1 MKSVIGCF
9 LALLSV
15 LPPFHTSDAFS
26 PTGPFITRPL
36 FRTPALAAR
45 KPTFQE
51 YMEDP
56 YKVATLLLGTVLER
70 RSQEVDYSFDALIS
84 RFTPSYKL
92 LREEQQARIESL
104 IESLRKFDN
113 IYYDPTES
121 LLGPF
126 YCSLNWYTPNVADAV
141 DPLWE
146 RVSLKVDNIKGQQYY
161 ESKEFKESVIN
172 YSEIWGPQ
180 FHIRAKGSFAPSSN
194 AKAPPRRSFLDRLR
208 PRRKVEDRMRSCPD
222 VYQVNATGASLS
234 IMGLTI
240 ELPIE
245 GSSNLVVLYADPR
258 IRVFVS
264 PLESQS
270 VVGNWEDAGL
280 VVVQVRSD
288 LVTGRDP
295 TDLR

>member
-1 MKSVIGCF
+1 
-9 LALLSV
+9 LADR
-15 LPPFHTSDAFS
+15 TS
-26 PTGPFITRPL
+26 
-36 FRTPALAAR
+36 
-45 KPTFQE
+45 FQE
-51 YMEDP
+51 AIEDP
-56 YKVATLLLGTVLER
+56 YNLATLLLGTVLER

-84 RFTPSYKL
+84 RFTPSYKFM
-92 LREEQQARIESL
+92 REEQQARIESL
-104 IESLRKFDN
+104 IERLRKFDN
-113 IYYDPTES
+113 VYDPTES

-126 YCSLNWYTPNVADAV
+126 YCSLYWYTPNVADAV

-161 ESKEFKESVIN
+161 ETKEFKESVIN
-172 YSEIWGPQ
+172 YSEIWGSR
-180 FHIRAKGSFAPSSN
+180 FHIRAKGSFAPSSD
-194 AKAPPRRSFLDRLR
+194 AKVPPRSTFFGWFR
-208 PRRKVEDRMRSCPD
+208 PRSKLEERMRSCPD

-288 LVTGRDP
+288 LVTGLDP